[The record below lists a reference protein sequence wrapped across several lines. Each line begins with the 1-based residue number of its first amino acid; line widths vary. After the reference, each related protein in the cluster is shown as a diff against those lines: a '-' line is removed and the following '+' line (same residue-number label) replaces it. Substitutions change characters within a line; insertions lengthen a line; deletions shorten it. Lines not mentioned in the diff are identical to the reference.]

1 MKKTQINN
9 NNLNNFDLKR
19 SKNFTSLPIELNSI
33 LIGIM
38 LGDGGMYRSS
48 LTANARLEMSFG
60 EKYKSF
66 AENLGIIFKDYMS
79 NPVKSIKIKGKDKI
93 YINYRL
99 KTVSSPIFNQYFE
112 MFYKLN
118 SDSQKY
124 IKKVPINIID
134 LINPIVLAYLIMTD
148 GNFDKNRKRIRIYT
162 NSFQKDEVQ
171 NLALAINDKLGIY
184 TGVLHDRKDQWILTI
199 GAKNLELLRNIVSP
213 HFHSSMLYRI
223 GL

>member
-184 TGVLHDRKDQWILTI
+184 TGVLHDRKDQ
-199 GAKNLELLRNIVSP
+199 
-213 HFHSSMLYRI
+213 
-223 GL
+223 